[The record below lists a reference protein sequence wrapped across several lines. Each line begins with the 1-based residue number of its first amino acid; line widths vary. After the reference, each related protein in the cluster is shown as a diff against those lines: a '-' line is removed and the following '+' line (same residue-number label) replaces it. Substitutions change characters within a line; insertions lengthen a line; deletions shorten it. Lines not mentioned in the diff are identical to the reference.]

1 MANKALSAFFLL
13 LSLAYLYFARE
24 MSVGS
29 LGSPKSGFLPMV
41 TGTGASVLAFI
52 NFISVLKKAPGS
64 AGMQRALKKLVLFC
78 LSLAAYIVLL
88 KYAGYLF
95 ATFIVLFCL
104 LKVSETKGWVIPL
117 IISAGVAAGFYFTFG
132 YLLGVVFP

>member
-1 MANKALSAFFLL
+1 MADKVLSAFFLL

-24 MSVGS
+24 MSFGS

-41 TGTGASVLAFI
+41 TGTGASLLAFI
-52 NFISVLKKAPGS
+52 NFIGVLKRGPGS
-64 AGMQRALKKLVLFC
+64 AGRQRALKKLVPFC
-78 LSLAAYIVLL
+78 LSLASYIVLL

-104 LKVSETKGWVIPL
+104 LKVSEAKGWLIPL
-117 IISAGVAAGFYFTFG
+117 VISAGVAAGFHFTLG
-132 YLLGVVFP
+132 GLLGVVFP